1 MRRPPGVLFLC
12 VHNAG
17 RSQMGAGWLRHLA
30 GDRIRVLSAG
40 SAPSEAMNPTAV
52 EAMAEAGVDI
62 SSNRPQLWTEAM
74 VRDVDVVVSMGCGD
88 ECPVYPGTRRL
99 DWQLEDPTGQG
110 VEIVRGVRDE
120 IRTLVGELLEV
131 EVALIISN
139 EFGPP
144 VHQVV
149 DHLDDVAGPGSGQIG
164 IDQFTAVLKD
174 FLQVKLRA
182 VAFSHGRREAAAG
195 DCRRAAGGPP
205 LGHLDDVNTSL
216 GTFESGHGARCA
228 ATNNQDIRLTL
239 FDREVEIHG
248 VIFSSYRE
256 THRHRRRRRAVH

>member
-40 SAPSEAMNPTAV
+40 STPSEAMNPTAV

-99 DWQLEDPTGQG
+99 DWQLEDPAGQG
-110 VEIVRGVRDE
+110 VEMVRGVRDE
-120 IRTLVGELLEV
+120 IRTLVGELLED
-131 EVALIISN
+131 L
-139 EFGPP
+139 
-144 VHQVV
+144 
-149 DHLDDVAGPGSGQIG
+149 LDEEDS
-164 IDQFTAVLKD
+164 
-174 FLQVKLRA
+174 
-182 VAFSHGRREAAAG
+182 
-195 DCRRAAGGPP
+195 
-205 LGHLDDVNTSL
+205 
-216 GTFESGHGARCA
+216 
-228 ATNNQDIRLTL
+228 
-239 FDREVEIHG
+239 
-248 VIFSSYRE
+248 
-256 THRHRRRRRAVH
+256 

>member
-62 SSNRPQLWTEAM
+62 SSNRPQMWTEAM

-99 DWQLEDPTGQG
+99 DWQLEDPAGQG
-110 VEIVRGVRDE
+110 VEMVRGVRDE
-120 IRTLVGELLEV
+120 IRTLVGELLED
-131 EVALIISN
+131 L
-139 EFGPP
+139 
-144 VHQVV
+144 
-149 DHLDDVAGPGSGQIG
+149 LDEEDS
-164 IDQFTAVLKD
+164 
-174 FLQVKLRA
+174 
-182 VAFSHGRREAAAG
+182 
-195 DCRRAAGGPP
+195 
-205 LGHLDDVNTSL
+205 
-216 GTFESGHGARCA
+216 
-228 ATNNQDIRLTL
+228 
-239 FDREVEIHG
+239 
-248 VIFSSYRE
+248 
-256 THRHRRRRRAVH
+256 

>member
-88 ECPVYPGTRRL
+88 EGPVYPGTRRL
-99 DWQLEDPTGQG
+99 DWQLEDPAGQG
-110 VEIVRGVRDE
+110 VEMVRGVRDK
-120 IRTLVGELLEV
+120 IRILVGELLED
-131 EVALIISN
+131 L
-139 EFGPP
+139 
-144 VHQVV
+144 
-149 DHLDDVAGPGSGQIG
+149 LDEEDS
-164 IDQFTAVLKD
+164 
-174 FLQVKLRA
+174 
-182 VAFSHGRREAAAG
+182 
-195 DCRRAAGGPP
+195 
-205 LGHLDDVNTSL
+205 
-216 GTFESGHGARCA
+216 
-228 ATNNQDIRLTL
+228 
-239 FDREVEIHG
+239 
-248 VIFSSYRE
+248 
-256 THRHRRRRRAVH
+256 

>member
-52 EAMAEAGVDI
+52 EAMAEAGVVI

-99 DWQLEDPTGQG
+99 DWQLEDPAGQG
-110 VEIVRGVRDE
+110 VEMVRGVRDK
-120 IRTLVGELLEV
+120 IRILVGELLED
-131 EVALIISN
+131 L
-139 EFGPP
+139 
-144 VHQVV
+144 
-149 DHLDDVAGPGSGQIG
+149 LDEEDS
-164 IDQFTAVLKD
+164 
-174 FLQVKLRA
+174 
-182 VAFSHGRREAAAG
+182 
-195 DCRRAAGGPP
+195 
-205 LGHLDDVNTSL
+205 
-216 GTFESGHGARCA
+216 
-228 ATNNQDIRLTL
+228 
-239 FDREVEIHG
+239 
-248 VIFSSYRE
+248 
-256 THRHRRRRRAVH
+256 

>member
-1 MRRPPGVLFLC
+1 MRRPLGVLFLC

-99 DWQLEDPTGQG
+99 DWQLEDPAGQG
-110 VEIVRGVRDE
+110 VEMVRGVRDK
-120 IRTLVGELLEV
+120 IRTLVEELLED
-131 EVALIISN
+131 L
-139 EFGPP
+139 
-144 VHQVV
+144 
-149 DHLDDVAGPGSGQIG
+149 LDEEDS
-164 IDQFTAVLKD
+164 
-174 FLQVKLRA
+174 
-182 VAFSHGRREAAAG
+182 
-195 DCRRAAGGPP
+195 
-205 LGHLDDVNTSL
+205 
-216 GTFESGHGARCA
+216 
-228 ATNNQDIRLTL
+228 
-239 FDREVEIHG
+239 
-248 VIFSSYRE
+248 
-256 THRHRRRRRAVH
+256 